1 MSSISARISLSSL
14 STFFRSRRLAAL
26 GRCEVRSP
34 SLSPMSI
41 RSSSASSEQRKVPH
55 PPPASSS
62 EGPSVFYCVPTERL
76 FRQIGPG
83 VRGGVNRSVSRR
95 RRLVSSP
102 QHITPIHHLLS
113 TYVPLW
119 RDVAGTSMNQS
130 PSNTTGAMPCNST
143 RMSSDRAR
151 ISPSAQGCSRLPSIS
166 RHARRL
172 PVITIFV
179 SVMFGSTIRAD

>member
-1 MSSISARISLSSL
+1 MSARMCSSSL

-34 SLSPMSI
+34 SLSPMFYPFVVSL
-41 RSSSASSEQRKVPH
+41 QRATKSPP
-55 PPPASSS
+55 PPPASLG